1 MKLFTYKCVYFPLLI
16 FLLSTDI
23 LSSQNNTT
31 QCGNKFSLEEIA
43 LLNTIKPQLVPF
55 EQKFLS
61 NKTNKSS
68 IKMVN
73 SIPIKAHV
81 IRYSNGSGGIC
92 ESDLNKAINNLNEQ
106 FADAYL
112 NFFLCDDIN
121 YINSDTL
128 CHYKKGDESDLIDDI
143 NVSNVINIYF
153 TEYLENTDDE
163 EICGYSN
170 NKRNKDF
177 IVIKNSCATNP
188 SSLAHEMGH
197 FFSLIHTHGPDN
209 NTLTTEL
216 VDGSN
221 CDTDGDGICDTPAD
235 SKLTCEN
242 VNNFCQ
248 YIGTETDANGHAF
261 TPDTGNIMSY
271 AYKACRTHFSEQ
283 QLARMY
289 AFYNTQKN
297 YLACPSFNA
306 NFSVDVSQT
315 CGENLLVKFNST
327 CNNIT
332 KWEWDINSDGII
344 DYTTPN
350 PTHNFIAGIYD
361 VTLTVS
367 NKSNSIS
374 KTYTNLIKV
383 GVTTEPLFDENFD
396 EFDIAN
402 NNGWT
407 NNDVSNTGFNW
418 LINHGE
424 TSSEETGPAHDNTS
438 NSILGNYIYTEAS
451 NGNTG
456 DITEFISPCIDV
468 IYENSEIEFA
478 YHMFGKNIGELHV
491 DIKTSNGYINDVIE
505 PLIGQ
510 QQTNQT
516 DAFLTKNINL
526 SSYLGETINIRFRA
540 IRGNGWKGDIA
551 IDDIFLKT
559 IITPISDDS
568 VKLYPNP
575 VQNDVL
581 FVKTNNNKQ
590 ENLVF
595 EISNLV
601 GQKFASGV
609 VTNQPINV
617 SNLSSGTYLLTV
629 LGENSKV
636 VKRFIK

>member
-1 MKLFTYKCVYFPLLI
+1 
-16 FLLSTDI
+16 
-23 LSSQNNTT
+23 
-31 QCGNKFSLEEIA
+31 
-43 LLNTIKPQLVPF
+43 
-55 EQKFLS
+55 
-61 NKTNKSS
+61 
-68 IKMVN
+68 
-73 SIPIKAHV
+73 
-81 IRYSNGSGGIC
+81 
-92 ESDLNKAINNLNEQ
+92 
-106 FADAYL
+106 
-112 NFFLCDDIN
+112 
-121 YINSDTL
+121 
-128 CHYKKGDESDLIDDI
+128 
-143 NVSNVINIYF
+143 
-153 TEYLENTDDE
+153 
-163 EICGYSN
+163 
-170 NKRNKDF
+170 
-177 IVIKNSCATNP
+177 
-188 SSLAHEMGH
+188 MGH

-235 SKLTCEN
+235 PKLTCEN

-248 YIGTETDANGHAF
+248 YIGTETDANGQAF

-289 AFYNTQKN
+289 AFYITQKN

-315 CGENLLVKFNST
+315 CNDNLLVKFNST

-332 KWEWDINSDGII
+332 KWEWDINSDGVI
-344 DYTTPN
+344 DYTTQN
-350 PTHNFIAGIYD
+350 PTHNFSSGIYD

-396 EFDIAN
+396 EFDVAN

-424 TSSEETGPAHDNTS
+424 TSSEETGPTHDNTN

-451 NGNTG
+451 NGNLG
-456 DITEFISPCIDV
+456 DVAEFISPCIDV

-491 DIKTSNGYINDVIE
+491 DIKTSNGYINDVIA

-559 IITPISDDS
+559 IITPISDNS

-575 VQNDVL
+575 VQNNIL
-581 FVKTNNNKQ
+581 FVKTNNDKQ
-590 ENLVF
+590 ENLVY
-595 EISNLV
+595 EISNMM
-601 GQKFASGV
+601 GQRFASGV
-609 VTNQPINV
+609 VTNEPINV

-629 LGENSKV
+629 LGKNSKV
-636 VKRFIK
+636 AKRFIK